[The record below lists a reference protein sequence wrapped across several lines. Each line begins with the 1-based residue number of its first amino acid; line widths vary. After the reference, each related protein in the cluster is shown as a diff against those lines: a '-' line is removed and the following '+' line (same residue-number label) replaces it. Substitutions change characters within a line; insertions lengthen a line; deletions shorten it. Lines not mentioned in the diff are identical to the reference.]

1 MEKVVSNNC
10 KIVKDMEKRIKNVVV
25 CGDDKAA
32 VEAMIAVEILANKGE
47 VMLDADDVQDLKDD
61 SNIIDGATI
70 NGKVDELG
78 ELANKAILQV
88 KDAHPENQLAS
99 IIIKMRVAEAGDL
112 LMEHMGHLY
121 DVFESLGEN
130 VSAKWGIEMNAPI
143 ADEIRI
149 CVLCG
154 FK

>member
-112 LMEHMGHLY
+112 LMEHMGHLC